1 MSSTTFAF
9 ALLAGNDL
17 DKVAHTL
24 NTITAQEVGADTSTR
39 IVIAHDNADLTEEWV
54 ATVLDGSDVAVT
66 LVPLALEG
74 AHPQAR
80 RISML
85 TALAAAIPEDV
96 DWVWTLA
103 DDASLY
109 SKFGLEQLITQLAM
123 PAHQDVRF
131 VHGCLAPKSYDTG
144 YTQMAAVRSLCE
156 SHGYF
161 EILGAPSSLIMAA
174 DVFRIAF
181 GKHLAEMAE
190 QARDGDIRVTPFTQC
205 QLLYLA
211 LADTPGLLID
221 TKLVAQDRVKTFDED
236 SDISESKQMFLIAGE
251 LVELAHILETDN
263 SWGMHFFRFGQKSIW
278 TELLAYQSR
287 ISASFE
293 HTVKQQDAQ
302 MIAFIDNWQVL
313 LSLADHVN
321 DKEAASIIRNVVTN
335 GIRYTLELLHG
346 EEDSLKKL
354 ENFFAAQLANDLVY
368 PSTLLRPDHMMQL
381 MRKSA

>member
-9 ALLAGNDL
+9 ALLAGNNL

-24 NTITAQEVGADTSTR
+24 NTIAAQEIDTDTSTK

-54 ATVLDGSDVAVT
+54 AKVLHGSDVAVT
-66 LVPLALEG
+66 LVPLELEG
-74 AHPQAR
+74 TRQQAH

-85 TALAAAIPEDV
+85 TALAAALPKDV

-103 DDASLY
+103 DDASLH
-109 SKFGLEQLITQLAM
+109 SKFSLEQLVTQLAL
-123 PAHQDVRF
+123 PAHKDVRF
-131 VHGCLAPKSYDTG
+131 IHGCLAPKSYDTG
-144 YTQMAAVRSLCE
+144 YTQKATVRSLCE
-156 SHGYF
+156 AHGYF
-161 EILGAPSSLIMAA
+161 EILGTPSSLIMAA

-211 LADTPGLLID
+211 LVDTPGLLID
-221 TKLVAQDRVKTFDED
+221 KKLVSQDHLKIFDEA

-251 LVELAHILETDN
+251 LVELAHILEADD

-287 ISASFE
+287 ISASFDQAVE
-293 HTVKQQDAQ
+293 QQDAQ

-313 LSLADHVN
+313 LSLADHIN
-321 DKEAASIIRNVVTN
+321 DKETASIIRNIVTN

-354 ENFFAAQLANDLVY
+354 ENFFAAQLANVLVY

>member
-39 IVIAHDNADLTEEWV
+39 VVIAHDNADLTEEWV

-66 LVPLALEG
+66 LVPLALK

-109 SKFGLEQLITQLAM
+109 SKFGLEQLIIIAV

-161 EILGAPSSLIMAA
+161 DSGRT
-174 DVFRIAF
+174 F
-181 GKHLAEMAE
+181 
-190 QARDGDIRVTPFTQC
+190 VT
-205 QLLYLA
+205 
-211 LADTPGLLID
+211 
-221 TKLVAQDRVKTFDED
+221 
-236 SDISESKQMFLIAGE
+236 
-251 LVELAHILETDN
+251 
-263 SWGMHFFRFGQKSIW
+263 
-278 TELLAYQSR
+278 
-287 ISASFE
+287 
-293 HTVKQQDAQ
+293 
-302 MIAFIDNWQVL
+302 
-313 LSLADHVN
+313 DHVGRCLSYRLWQAPCRN
-321 DKEAASIIRNVVTN
+321 GGTGARRRYSRHPVHAVPTSI
-335 GIRYTLELLHG
+335 
-346 EEDSLKKL
+346 
-354 ENFFAAQLANDLVY
+354 
-368 PSTLLRPDHMMQL
+368 
-381 MRKSA
+381 

>member
-85 TALAAAIPEDV
+85 TALAAALPEDV

-144 YTQMAAVRSLCE
+144 YTQMATVRSLCE

-221 TKLVAQDRVKTFDED
+221 TKL
-236 SDISESKQMFLIAGE
+236 
-251 LVELAHILETDN
+251 
-263 SWGMHFFRFGQKSIW
+263 
-278 TELLAYQSR
+278 
-287 ISASFE
+287 
-293 HTVKQQDAQ
+293 
-302 MIAFIDNWQVL
+302 
-313 LSLADHVN
+313 
-321 DKEAASIIRNVVTN
+321 
-335 GIRYTLELLHG
+335 
-346 EEDSLKKL
+346 
-354 ENFFAAQLANDLVY
+354 
-368 PSTLLRPDHMMQL
+368 LR
-381 MRKSA
+381 RTA

>member
-1 MSSTTFAF
+1 MSSTKFAF

-24 NTITAQEVGADTSTR
+24 NTIASQEVGDN
-39 IVIAHDNADLTEEWV
+39 IHKQIIIAHDNPDLTEEWI
-54 ATVLDGSDVAVT
+54 ASALDGSSVLVT
-66 LVPLALEG
+66 LVPRALDG
-74 AHPQAR
+74 THPQAR

-85 TALAAAIPEDV
+85 TALASALPEDV

-103 DDASLY
+103 DNASLY
-109 SKFGLEQLITQLAM
+109 SKFSLEQLITQLAI

-144 YTQMAAVRSLCE
+144 YTQIGTVRSLCDA
-156 SHGYF
+156 HGYF
-161 EILGAPSSLIMAA
+161 EILGAPSSSIIAA
-174 DVFRIAF
+174 DIFRFAF

-221 TKLVAQDRVKTFDED
+221 SKLVAQDCVKTFDDD

-278 TELLAYQSR
+278 TELLAYQGR
-287 ISASFE
+287 ISASFDQTIE
-293 HTVKQQDAQ
+293 KQDDQ
-302 MIAFIDNWQVL
+302 MITFIDNWQVL
-313 LSLADHVN
+313 LSLADHIN
-321 DKEAASIIRNVVTN
+321 DKEAALIIRNIVTN